1 MKTLT
6 TLVITLLI
14 LASTSCSGQKDSIES
29 FSNRNSCREIN
40 RLIGSVNDL
49 INSYNNKTIPSLT
62 GLAQLAK
69 SFGEL
74 AKKTSNSELVE
85 GIVTLEEGVRLMSS
99 GETFL
104 SGSQLFVGEIMPILI
119 KCQNITD

>member
-6 TLVITLLI
+6 SLVITLLI
-14 LASTSCSGQKDSIES
+14 LASTSCSSQKDSIES

-49 INSYNNKTIPSLT
+49 INSYNKKTIPSLT
-62 GLAQLAK
+62 GLTQLAN
-69 SFGEL
+69 SFEEL